1 MADYPSIQDQIRYF
15 VDKYRDEV
23 LTAINSKE
31 YDLAL
36 LQLEDLLMDV
46 RDSYIDIRAS
56 TTKAHM
62 LGLYSWLLV
71 LQKTLSKE
79 DKLGLDT
86 LLEKIAVKVDI
97 VEGAA
102 TPKKI
107 ED

>member
-1 MADYPSIQDQIRYF
+1 MADYPSIQDQIRSF

-31 YDLAL
+31 YDFAL
-36 LQLEDLLMDV
+36 CRLEDLIMDV
-46 RDSYIDIRAS
+46 RDTYIDIRAS

-62 LGLYSWLLV
+62 RGLYSWLLV
-71 LQKTLSKE
+71 LKETLLREEK
-79 DKLGLDT
+79 GLDN
-86 LLEKIAVKVDI
+86 LLKKIALKVDI